1 MSVPERA
8 GTNLRA
14 PEFSA
19 SQRMPRGD
27 YLNEDFFASKHSSSV
42 ATAMMPN
49 AILFDLD
56 DTLFDHKRA
65 SALAVQVIHSQY
77 ASAIEFEAFLVKHH
91 EVLEEFHQH
100 FLSGRCTLDEAR
112 VARMRAL
119 FAAFDRQ
126 IDDFTAQRIAGQY
139 RAQHQA
145 SRALV
150 PGARELLDALHG
162 QAPLGII
169 TNNSTAEQHEKLR
182 ALDIAHYFDTIV
194 ISEEVGL
201 TKPDTRIF
209 DMALERIGA
218 RAEESVF
225 VGDSWQNDI
234 QGAIRSGMAAVWLNR
249 EKRVETQGLAHLFG
263 PFVSESRSSA
273 GVSLSTPVEI
283 HSLAPLSATLA
294 AIKKAFA
301 NRTPGVNENE
311 QLDTL
316 AT

>member
-1 MSVPERA
+1 
-8 GTNLRA
+8 
-14 PEFSA
+14 
-19 SQRMPRGD
+19 
-27 YLNEDFFASKHSSSV
+27 
-42 ATAMMPN
+42 MMPN

-56 DTLFDHKRA
+56 DTLFDHRRA
-65 SALAVQVIHSQY
+65 SALAVQVIHSEY
-77 ASAIEFEAFLVKHH
+77 ASAIEFAAFLVKHH
-91 EVLEEFHQH
+91 EVLEECHQH
-100 FLSGRCTLDEAR
+100 FLNGRCTLDEAR

-119 FAAFDRQ
+119 FAAFDRP
-126 IDDFTAQRIAGQY
+126 IDDLTAQRIAAQY

-145 SRALV
+145 NRALL

-182 ALDIAHYFDTIV
+182 SLEIAHYFDTIV

-209 DMALERIGA
+209 DIALERIGA

-234 QGAIRSGMAAVWLNR
+234 QGAIRSGMAAVWFNR
-249 EKRVETQGLAHLFG
+249 EERVETQGLADLSGQFM
-263 PFVSESRSSA
+263 PESRSSA
-273 GVSLSTPVEI
+273 RVSLSKPVEI
-283 HSLAPLSATLA
+283 QSLAPLSAALA